1 MAPNTWLIA
10 VANVRSAKA
19 GASSASSA
27 ARSTNN
33 QVKLQGRRVVFCQRT
48 YHSRCISRRGGRV
61 QDKRRRA
68 AEAYRSGR
76 DDWQREDEDLNDFT
90 RRSSS
95 LLQATITK
103 ANNYV
108 ASLSQTIIREFSL
121 DASQEVVS
129 YFIKGVALLTFLTFL
144 KFLLGIF
151 LGVAVLGFLGV
162 FIYKFFLKEGLYSK
176 GGGDS
181 ADQRY
186 DDSEQ
191 NPYSSMDGDED
202 VIDVRIWRE

>member
-1 MAPNTWLIA
+1 MAPNAWLSA

-19 GASSASSA
+19 GASSAASA

-33 QVKLQGRRVVFCQRT
+33 QVKLQGRRGRVVFCQGT
-48 YHSRCISRRGGRV
+48 YHSRRGRV
-61 QDKRRRA
+61 QDRRRRA

-76 DDWQREDEDLNDFT
+76 DDWQREDEDLDDFT
-90 RRSSS
+90 QRTSSF
-95 LLQATITK
+95 LQVAIAK

-144 KFLLGIF
+144 KLLLGIF
-151 LGVAVLGFLGV
+151 LGMAVLGFFGF
-162 FIYKFFLKEGLYSK
+162 FIYKFFLKEWLYNK

-202 VIDVRIWRE
+202 VIDVRIWKQ